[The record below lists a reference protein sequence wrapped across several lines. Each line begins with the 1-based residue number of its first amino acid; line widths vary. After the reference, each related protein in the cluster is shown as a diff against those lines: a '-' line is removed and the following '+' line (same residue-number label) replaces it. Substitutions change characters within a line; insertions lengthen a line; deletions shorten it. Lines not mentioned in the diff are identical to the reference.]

1 MDIRSLF
8 VEFTNSDYVLRNDSS
23 VPITAEAVYTVTP
36 FWLSKYFAKLECF
49 CFKRITL
56 NPGSKVVLPLVCF
69 IDPRIKLESSSVGSL
84 TLTYFMNL
92 ISS

>member
-1 MDIRSLF
+1 MYETSVLRFVCKSTSMDIRSLF

-49 CFKRITL
+49 CFKR
-56 NPGSKVVLPLVCF
+56 
-69 IDPRIKLESSSVGSL
+69 
-84 TLTYFMNL
+84 
-92 ISS
+92 